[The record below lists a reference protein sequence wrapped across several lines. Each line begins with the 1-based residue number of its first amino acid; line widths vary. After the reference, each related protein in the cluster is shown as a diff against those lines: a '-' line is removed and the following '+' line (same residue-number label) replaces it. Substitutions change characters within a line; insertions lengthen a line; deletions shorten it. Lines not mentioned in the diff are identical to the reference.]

1 MCTIDLCSKSCG
13 RGLSTRPSVY
23 KHLTV
28 APEIARNDAAD
39 SSVAMMVIAIW
50 TTCCLCLFALHDL
63 CLVFARVIMTL
74 RMNCSC
80 IEYFLCSSII
90 HIIQC
95 ALRFVA
101 RAFIHLILPCHL
113 EPTEPLFQ
121 TISILVPLALLRRSL
136 WLNVQDAM
144 VTLQY
149 SHDITTA
156 HCRT

>member
-23 KHLTV
+23 KHLSV
-28 APEIARNDAAD
+28 EPECQQNDAAD
-39 SSVAMMVIAIW
+39 SDAMMVIA
-50 TTCCLCLFALHDL
+50 TAAKCSLCLFASHDL

-80 IEYFLCSSII
+80 IESFLCSSVI
-90 HIIQC
+90 HIIHC

-113 EPTEPLFQ
+113 EPTEPLLFQ
-121 TISILVPLALLRRSL
+121 TTSILVPLALLTRSL
-136 WLNVQDAM
+136 RFNVQDIM
-144 VTLQY
+144 VTLQ
-149 SHDITTA
+149 
-156 HCRT
+156 